1 VKKKTF
7 IILFDPGPN
16 WDESNEIEKQDHWN
30 EHVKFVD
37 DLFDKGNVIIAGP
50 IEHYKRIVIV
60 YEAVDESEV
69 RITFKDDPFIS
80 NGILHL
86 ESVMEWNIRLDQ
98 RKNRSHS

>member
-1 VKKKTF
+1 MTKTF

-16 WDESNEIEKQDHWN
+16 WNENKEIENQDFWD
-30 EHVKFVD
+30 EHVEFVD
-37 DLFDKGNVIIAGP
+37 KLFIEGKVVIAGP
-50 IEHYKRIVIV
+50 IIHYDRIVII
-60 YEAVDESEV
+60 YDAVDESEV

-98 RKNRSHS
+98 RNNK